1 MWTSDEKRLVI
12 VDDDQALALLVKD
25 ALVDKGYQVSV
36 FFDGPPL
43 LRHIHD
49 CGLPHLALIDL
60 WLPSM
65 HGFDLSERLKALGD
79 VPIIF
84 ISKQN
89 ETDTIVKGITHYAD
103 DYITKPF
110 DIRELVARVQR
121 LLSRMANFEYV
132 QSPIITVDDWLS
144 IDFGNSRLIAGDRTI
159 MLTPTEANLLH
170 ILTRNAGSV
179 VASDTLLARVW
190 PLEEVFEETLRVHM
204 HRLRRKLE
212 PDYRHPR
219 YIQTMRGVGYQ
230 FVIKPEKSY
239 LLAHDPDSLSLQT

>member
-1 MWTSDEKRLVI
+1 MLTYEEKRLVI
-12 VDDDQALALLVKD
+12 VDDDQALAQLVKD
-25 ALVDKGYQVSV
+25 ALIDRGYQVTV

-49 CGLPHLALIDL
+49 YGLPHLVLIDL
-60 WLPSM
+60 RLPSM

-84 ISKQN
+84 ISKQG
-89 ETDTIVKGITHYAD
+89 ETDTVVKGISQYAD
-103 DYITKPF
+103 DFIVKPF

-121 LLSRMANFEYV
+121 LLSRITNFDYS
-132 QSPIITVDDWLS
+132 QSPIIKIDEWLS

-159 MLTPTEANLLH
+159 MVTPTEANLLH
-170 ILTRNAGSV
+170 ILTRNAGTV
-179 VASDTLLARVW
+179 VSSKSLIARVW
-190 PLEEVFEETLRVHM
+190 PMEEVFEETLRVHM

-219 YIQTMRGVGYQ
+219 YIQTIRGVGYQ
-230 FVIKPEKSY
+230 FVVKPEKAKLTAS
-239 LLAHDPDSLSLQT
+239 DPDSLLLRS

>member
-1 MWTSDEKRLVI
+1 MLTYKDQRIVV

-25 ALVDKGYQVSV
+25 ALVEKGYQVSV

-43 LRHIHD
+43 LRHIND
-49 CGLPHLALIDL
+49 YGLPHLALIDL
-60 WLPSM
+60 RLPSM

-79 VPIIF
+79 VPIMF
-84 ISKQN
+84 ISNQN
-89 ETDTIVKGITHYAD
+89 EIDIVVKGITHYAD

-121 LLSRMANFEYV
+121 LLSRMANFDYV
-132 QSPIITVDDWLS
+132 QSPVIKVDDWLS

-170 ILTRNAGSV
+170 ILIRNAESV
-179 VASDTLLARVW
+179 VSSETLLARVW

-230 FVIKPEKSY
+230 FVIKPEKTD
-239 LLAHDPDSLSLQT
+239 LLAHDPNSLTHHT